1 MSAVSKT
8 GRVRLE
14 DVLPAAAATAVAVVY
29 VWIAVDGDHHDIL
42 AALCAVFF
50 VPALVFW
57 RAKPLTSA
65 VAVTLLL
72 ALWTANWVWVLPSNS
87 GVTPLLLCAPLAVYS
102 VSRYGKPRR
111 AGAVVLLVMLLGTAV
126 SPLLW
131 RLEDGELVYDPGAAL
146 DWLVIQWL
154 VLVMVFFVGRSRR
167 KAAAQARELERARVR
182 IAEDAQVAAREKER
196 GLIAREIHDVLA
208 HSLTLINVQAGA
220 GQVAGHT
227 DGGADAALARIRDV
241 SSSALTEV
249 RSIVRALRETDLSAQ
264 AAQVDQTSPPSVGL
278 RQVPALLQRFRDA
291 GLVVDGVWPDGP
303 ALDNAEDTVPRIT
316 QLAVQRVLAESLG
329 NALRHQGT
337 GTHVTVRLELLV
349 GTNRIE
355 MVVQSRVTQAQGSAD
370 GDGNGGGA
378 GLGIVS
384 MRERVTSLGGFF
396 DYSGGSGDTPTVTVS
411 TVLPVDPA
419 QPCGDYGEETPR

>member
-50 VPALVFW
+50 VTALVFW

-72 ALWTANWVWVLPSNS
+72 ALWTANWMWALPSNS

-102 VSRYGKPRR
+102 VSRYGKPRW

-154 VLVMVFFVGRSRR
+154 VLVTAFFVGRSRR
-167 KAAAQARELERARVR
+167 DAAAQARELERARVR

-264 AAQVDQTSPPSVGL
+264 AEQVDQTPPPSVGL

-291 GLVVDGVWPDGP
+291 GLEVDGVWPDGP
-303 ALDNAEDTVPRIT
+303 TLDDAEDTVPRIT

-337 GTHVTVRLELLV
+337 GTHVTVRLELPV
-349 GTNRIE
+349 GTDHVE
-355 MVVQSRVTQAQGSAD
+355 MVVQSRATQAQGSAD

-396 DYSGGSGDTPTVTVS
+396 DYSGGGGDTPTVTVS

-419 QPCGDYGEETPR
+419 QPCGDYGEETSR